1 MRTPFFSV
9 LVILALIPLVPSILS
24 DPLNQP
30 LGDFDI
36 PNWVKNTASWWSDD
50 KIPDSSFI
58 EMIEFLIKDEMITV
72 EIPDLDSEVSNEI
85 PAWVKNTASWW
96 SDDKIPDV
104 TFVGAIKYLISQG
117 IIHVEREQVEESE
130 KCTFKGF
137 EVVCPPMKHTK
148 EIKEFHIAVNDG
160 NCCLNWAYV
169 GEEYRFQIKTF
180 DEFRGSPTDDVT
192 TTAKI
197 ISKDGELRHHFGMI
211 TTEDGIYRGSVIIPS
226 IDWYAGNILSVTGQY
241 NGIEKTIEKEFEV
254 FKAESEKW
262 NCVIISCYTLTSVS
276 NVVDTASL
284 ELDGVRE
291 IALFTKGSS
300 TYVIVVAEVDDGF
313 EIIDISNPEDPTSVS
328 RCDDDSGP
336 GGGSCN
342 ATRLKGVSNVA
353 VTTIGGTTY
362 AVLLAYT
369 DKAIS
374 IFDIS
379 NPSSPNQ
386 VANMAGTSGNGYKL
400 QNAWGLAVAEFG
412 GKTYAVVV
420 AQASHSL
427 ALVDISD
434 PTSLVYKD
442 HILNGDGEYHLNNPV
457 SVAIATISGTTYA
470 VVTAAGETPDGIAI
484 IDISTDPTDL
494 EYVGEMDDDADKE
507 LDGPNGVTT
516 TTIGGKTYAIVVGQ
530 DDGIAI
536 IDISTPS
543 SPVYVSEIE
552 DDADKEL
559 EYGRDVEVATINGRT
574 YAFVAAVDDDALA
587 IIDISNPSSP
597 VYAGEVEDDSN
608 KGGCTAVQVCLD
620 GAKGVVITEIGGN
633 TYAVVTSHYDDGIEI
648 IRIMS

>member
-226 IDWYAGNILSVTGQY
+226 MDWYAENILSVTAER

-254 FKAESEKW
+254 FKAESEKRH
-262 NCVIISCYTLTSVS
+262 CVLILCYTLTSVS
-276 NVVDTASL
+276 NVFDTASL
-284 ELDGVRE
+284 ELDAPRE

-300 TYVIVVAEVDDGF
+300 TYVIVGAYEDDGF
-313 EIIDISNPEDPTSVS
+313 EIIDISNPEDPTSVGT
-328 RCDDDSGP
+328 CDDDST
-336 GGGSCN
+336 CN
-342 ATRLKGVSNVA
+342 ATNLNGVTNVV

-362 AVLLAYT
+362 AVT
-369 DKAIS
+369 ISFGDSAIS

-379 NPSSPNQ
+379 NPSSPTQEDVIEN
-386 VANMAGTSGNGYKL
+386 SGGRILYESY
-400 QNAWGLAVAEFG
+400 GLAVAEFG
-412 GKTYAVVV
+412 GKTYAVV
-420 AQASHSL
+420 ASNTNNGIS
-427 ALVDISD
+427 VIDIST
-434 PTSLVYKD
+434 PSSMIYKG
-442 HILNGDGEYHLNNPV
+442 HITDDADRELKGTV
-457 SVAIATISGTTYA
+457 SVAIATINDTTYA
-470 VVTAAGETPDGIAI
+470 VVTAGGDDGIAI
-484 IDISTDPTDL
+484 IDISTDPTSPS
-494 EYVGEMDDDADKE
+494 YVGEMENDTDKE
-507 LDGPNGVTT
+507 LNSPNGVAIA
-516 TTIGGKTYAIVVGQ
+516 TIDGKTYAVVVGV

-559 EYGRDVEVATINGRT
+559 DYGRDVEVATINGHT
-574 YAFVAAVDDDALA
+574 YAFVAAVDDNALA

-597 VYAGEVEDDSN
+597 VYVNELEDGTDT
-608 KGGCTAVQVCLD
+608 GVCTAANGERCLD
-620 GAKGVVITEIGGN
+620 GAKGVVITELFGN
-633 TYAVVTSHYDDGIEI
+633 TYAVVTAHDDDGIEI
-648 IRIMS
+648 IRVMG

>member
-1 MRTPFFSV
+1 MFKMRTLFLSV

-36 PNWVKNTASWWSDD
+36 PIWVKNTAG
-50 KIPDSSFI
+50 
-58 EMIEFLIKDEMITV
+58 
-72 EIPDLDSEVSNEI
+72 
-85 PAWVKNTASWW
+85 WW

-104 TFVGAIKYLISQG
+104 TFVASIKYLISQG

-313 EIIDISNPEDPTSVS
+313 EIIDISNPEDPTSVG
-328 RCDDDSGP
+328 RCSD
-336 GGGSCN
+336 GGAECGG
-342 ATRLKGVSNVA
+342 TRLNHASDVV

-362 AVLLAYT
+362 AVLLAYV
-369 DKAIS
+369 DNGIS

-386 VANMAGTSGNGYKL
+386 VGNMGSGGSQKL
-400 QNAWGLAVAEFG
+400 KEGWGLAVAEFG

-420 AQASHSL
+420 SHGQDSL

-434 PTSLVYKD
+434 PTSPVYKD
-442 HILNGDGEYHLNNPV
+442 HILDTDGDYNLKNPV

-470 VVTAAGETPDGIAI
+470 VVTATGENPDGIAI

-494 EYVGEMDDDADKE
+494 QYIAGMDDDADKE
-507 LDGPNGVTT
+507 LNHPNGVTT
-516 TTIGGKTYAIVVGQ
+516 TTIDGKTYAIVVGS

-536 IDISTPS
+536 IDIST
-543 SPVYVSEIE
+543 
-552 DDADKEL
+552 
-559 EYGRDVEVATINGRT
+559 
-574 YAFVAAVDDDALA
+574 
-587 IIDISNPSSP
+587 PSSP

-608 KGGCTAVQVCLD
+608 KGGCTALQVCLD
-620 GAKGVVITEIGGN
+620 GAKGVVITELFGD
-633 TYAVVTSHYDDGIEI
+633 TYAVVTGHDDDGIEI
-648 IRIMS
+648 IRVMG

>member
-137 EVVCPPMKHTK
+137 EVVCPSVKHT
-148 EIKEFHIAVNDG
+148 EEVKEFHMTVNGG

-180 DEFRGSPTDDVT
+180 DEFRGSPTDDVAI
-192 TTAKI
+192 TAKI
-197 ISKDGELRHHFGMI
+197 ISKDGEVRYNFGMI

-241 NGIEKTIEKEFEV
+241 NGIEKTVEKEFDV
-254 FKAESEKW
+254 FRAESEKW

-284 ELDGVRE
+284 ELDGIRE

-300 TYVIVVAEVDDGF
+300 TYVIVVATEDDGF
-313 EIIDISNPEDPTSVS
+313 EIIDISNPSSPSSIGT
-328 RCDDDSGP
+328 CNDDSTCG
-336 GGGSCN
+336 
-342 ATRLKGVSNVA
+342 ATKLNGATNVA
-353 VTTIGGTTY
+353 IATINDTTY
-362 AVLLAYT
+362 AVT
-369 DKAIS
+369 VSFGDSAIS

-379 NPSSPNQ
+379 TPSSPTQ
-386 VANMAGTSGNGYKL
+386 EDEITDSSEVKL
-400 QNAWGLAVAEFG
+400 SEPYGLALAEFG
-412 GKTYAVVV
+412 GKTYAVV
-420 AQASHSL
+420 ASNGNNGIS
-427 ALVDISD
+427 VIDIST
-434 PTSLVYKD
+434 PSSMTYKG
-442 HILNGDGEYHLNNPV
+442 HIIDDSTRELNGPV
-457 SVAIATISGTTYA
+457 SVAIATINDTTYA
-470 VVTAAGETPDGIAI
+470 VVTAGGDHGIAI
-484 IDISTDPTDL
+484 IDISTDPTSPS
-494 EYVGEMDDDADKE
+494 YVGEMEDNADKE
-507 LDGPNGVTT
+507 LNSPNGVAI
-516 TTIGGKTYAIVVGQ
+516 TTIDGLTYAVVVGK

-536 IDISTPS
+536 IDISTPA

-559 EYGRDVEVATINGRT
+559 EYGRDVEVATINGHT
-574 YAFVAAVDDDALA
+574 YAFVAAVDDNALA

-597 VYAGEVEDDSN
+597 VYVNELEDGTDT
-608 KGGCTAVQVCLD
+608 GVCTAANGERCLD
-620 GAKGVVITEIGGN
+620 GAKGVVITELFGD
-633 TYAVVTSHYDDGIEI
+633 TYAVVTGHDDDGIEI
-648 IRIMS
+648 IRVMG